1 MEVPDG
7 PLHVYGSGRSPR
19 VIGSGFDSTGREV
32 LSYLPGSSPHPWDWP
47 DESAPHIGA
56 VLRAAHEAARGF
68 VGAAEPRWQPWFGR
82 DLPGQRP
89 VIGHC
94 DVGPWNWLASA
105 DGVPYALVD
114 WEFAGP
120 VDALWEVAAAAWLNA
135 QLHDDDVAEM
145 HALPDLPVRAR
156 QARAVLDG
164 YGLTVTERA
173 GMVHRMIEFA
183 VHQARAEA
191 LAGGVSVSAPAG
203 VHTDDD
209 YPWLWAITWRTRS
222 ASFMLRHRR
231 LLEKVVEG

>member
-1 MEVPDG
+1 MWEN
-7 PLHVYGSGRSPR
+7 
-19 VIGSGFDSTGREV
+19 
-32 LSYLPGSSPHPWDWP
+32 
-47 DESAPHIGA
+47 
-56 VLRAAHEAARGF
+56 
-68 VGAAEPRWQPWFGR
+68 GAAEPRWQPWFGR
-82 DLPGQRP
+82 DLPEQRP

-164 YGLTVTERA
+164 YGLTVTDRA

-203 VHTDDD
+203 VHTDDEPVAVGD
-209 YPWLWAITWRTRS
+209 HLAHPERIVHAAAPPTPREGRRGLTERDQVPFTRHWRRVNGT
-222 ASFMLRHRR
+222 
-231 LLEKVVEG
+231 